1 MTRQHVPTQ
10 TNSYNSQR
18 SRLLYTHK
26 KLKKKGQQ
34 VHVLMYAVSC
44 GREVQCLSEVF
55 WIKSSIKLL
64 LLLVFFLGGGGKG
77 REGTVWQLKSLKPH
91 VSVKQYVTFSQKSHR
106 NYRHID
112 DSLDWGRN
120 YHLCVFSRYV
130 IFTQKFS
137 ENVYLRT
144 WLTDRPVISSWTH
157 RRRYSPVAT
166 YFLSHNTPVTY
177 LYIMHDIGHLARTLR
192 DNLEKRLFGCDSFP
206 DNEFSVFLC

>member
-1 MTRQHVPTQ
+1 MSIGGIL
-10 TNSYNSQR
+10 N
-18 SRLLYTHK
+18 
-26 KLKKKGQQ
+26 Q
-34 VHVLMYAVSC
+34 VIYKAVVVV
-44 GREVQCLSEVF
+44 G
-55 WIKSSIKLL
+55 
-64 LLLVFFLGGGGKG
+64 FFFEGGKG

-91 VSVKQYVTFSQKSHR
+91 VSVKQYVTFSQRSHR

-130 IFTQKFS
+130 IFTQKKK
-137 ENVYLRT
+137 ENVNLRT
-144 WLTDRPVISSWTH
+144 WLTDRPVISTWTH

-177 LYIMHDIGHLARTLR
+177 LYITHDIGHLARTLR

-206 DNEFSVFLC
+206 DNEFLVFLFWEKILRSVIKMPIKFEANLI